1 MKSVVKFC
9 LLNLKDLLPDRLIS
23 PAVFHDRVVVFFIR
37 GAGFYDGGVGVLQ
50 TLQRVHAHEPIELA
64 VAVIKHL
71 LDLAGAVT
79 DGAENL
85 AVHQRLTQLWKI

>member
-1 MKSVVKFC
+1 MT
-9 LLNLKDLLPDRLIS
+9 NLKHLLPDRLIS
-23 PAVFHDRVVVFFIR
+23 PAIFHDGVVVFFVG
-37 GAGFYDGGVGVLQ
+37 GAGFYDSGVRVLEA
-50 TLQRVHAHEPIELA
+50 LRGVHAHEPVELA

-85 AVHQRLTQLWKI
+85 AVHQRLTQLCKI

>member
-1 MKSVVKFC
+1 MI
-9 LLNLKDLLPDRLIS
+9 NLKDLLPDWLIS
-23 PAVFHDRVVVFFIR
+23 PAIFHDGVVMLFIG
-37 GAGFYDGGVGVLQ
+37 GAGFYDSGVGVLEA
-50 TLQRVHAHEPIELA
+50 LRGVHAHEPVELA
-64 VAVIKHL
+64 VAVVKHF

>member
-1 MKSVVKFC
+1 MI
-9 LLNLKDLLPDRLIS
+9 NIKDLLPDRLIS
-23 PAVFHDRVVVFFIR
+23 PAIFHDGVVMLFVG
-37 GAGFYDGGVGVLQ
+37 GAGFYDSGVGVLEA
-50 TLQRVHAHEPIELA
+50 LRGVHAHKPVELA

-85 AVHQRLTQLWKI
+85 AVHQRLTQLCKI

>member
-1 MKSVVKFC
+1 MI
-9 LLNLKDLLPDRLIS
+9 NLKDLLPDGLIS
-23 PAVFHDRVVVFFIR
+23 PAIFHDGVVMFFVG
-37 GAGFYDGGVGVLQ
+37 GAGFYDSGVGVLEA
-50 TLQRVHAHEPIELA
+50 LRGVHAHKPVELA

-79 DGAENL
+79 DGAEHL

>member
-1 MKSVVKFC
+1 M
-9 LLNLKDLLPDRLIS
+9 
-23 PAVFHDRVVVFFIR
+23 FFVG
-37 GAGFYDGGVGVLQ
+37 GAGFYDGGVGVLEA
-50 TLQRVHAHEPIELA
+50 LRGVHAHKPIELA

-85 AVHQRLTQLWKI
+85 AVHQRLTQLCKI

>member
-1 MKSVVKFC
+1 MLFVG
-9 LLNLKDLLPDRLIS
+9 
-23 PAVFHDRVVVFFIR
+23 
-37 GAGFYDGGVGVLQ
+37 GAGFYDGGVGVLEA
-50 TLQRVHAHEPIELA
+50 LWGVHAHEPIQLA

>member
-1 MKSVVKFC
+1 MI
-9 LLNLKDLLPDRLIS
+9 NLKDLLPDGLIS
-23 PAVFHDRVVVFFIR
+23 PAIFHDGVVMFFVR
-37 GAGFYDGGVGVLQ
+37 GAGFYDSGVGVLEA
-50 TLQRVHAHEPIELA
+50 LWGVHTHEPVELA

-85 AVHQRLTQLWKI
+85 AVHQRLTQLCKI